1 MPAYNVATTAPL
13 VTVSHNRAITT
24 SLVVAQQF
32 GKQHYNVVRDIR
44 TLLVDLP
51 PDHALNFEETVY
63 ERNNP
68 SGGAPIRSPAYEI
81 TRDGFTLLAMG
92 FTGKRALQF
101 KLAYIDAFNKMEAE
115 LRKSAGPAPRLRA
128 LTPPAETFDT
138 QGLRKRLQ
146 QIAAVV
152 FPGDTKKFVQFATE
166 RIFSSLDTA
175 SWEDWTSYDFFWA
188 SQFIDGLRDKAV
200 LLKTEQDDLNARY
213 WLWLLQPGC
222 DALPPQGSH
231 RPLIRA
237 ELYFPH

>member
-1 MPAYNVATTAPL
+1 MQAIACTTAPL

-24 SLVVAQQF
+24 SLVVAQHF
-32 GKQHYNVVRDIR
+32 NKNHRDVLRAIENVCA
-44 TLLVDLP
+44 DLP
-51 PDHALNFEETVY
+51 PEHARNFALMSLNVEIG
-63 ERNNP
+63 N
-68 SGGAPIRSPAYEI
+68 GATRKSPAYEI

-101 KLAYIDAFNKMEAE
+101 KLAYIDAFNKMEEA
-115 LRKSAGPAPRLRA
+115 LRKSAGPARRSHPLA
-128 LTPPAETFDT
+128 PPAETFDT

-146 QIAAVV
+146 QIATVV

-175 SWEDWTSYDFFWA
+175 SWEAWTSYDFFWA

-237 ELYFPH
+237 ELYFPR

>member
-1 MPAYNVATTAPL
+1 MQAVTCATAPL

-24 SLVVAQQF
+24 SLVVAQHF
-32 GKQHYNVVRDIR
+32 GKQHNNVIRDIR

-51 PDHALNFEETVY
+51 PEHALNFELMSFDVEIG
-63 ERNNP
+63 N
-68 SGGAPIRSPAYEI
+68 GATRKSPAYEI

-166 RIFSSLDTA
+166 RIFSSLDTT
-175 SWEDWTSYDFFWA
+175 SWEAWTSYDFFWA

-200 LLKTEQDDLNARY
+200 LLKTEQDDLNNRY

-231 RPLIRA
+231 RPLICA
-237 ELYFPH
+237 ELYFPR